1 MHDWPPEGSSFN
13 VRGLAAGFAAP
24 ARPPRTAPPHG
35 PGAAPAASNQN
46 FASVT
51 SRSRKSRNTAIRL
64 EWRSSSG

>member
-13 VRGLAAGFAAP
+13 IRGLAAGFAAP
-24 ARPPRTAPPHG
+24 ARPPALPG
-35 PGAAPAASNQN
+35 GDPGAVPAASGQN